1 MNEQNNKDSE
11 KSILQLRQ
19 ALRKNLE
26 AVDQEIISRLNKSI
40 PLINDIG
47 THLINAA
54 GKRLRPLL
62 TLAMA
67 AQFNNYSKNPILL
80 AAAVEFIHTAT
91 LLHDDVVDESNLRRG
106 KKTANIIWGNEFSV
120 LAGDFLFAQSFEL
133 MVETE
138 SIEALSSL
146 ASASC
151 KITQGEFQQMQ
162 IANKPETSIE
172 NYLEVIGKKTA
183 ELFGA
188 SCKSGVIVSEG
199 NAEQQNAA
207 YDYGF
212 NLGLAFQIVDDL
224 MDFNNLPNK
233 MGKNLGDDFKLGK
246 TTLPVILAWQ
256 KSNAKEKQFWIKTL
270 KELNQEPHDF
280 MSAIE
285 IFNKY
290 NIFEDCKKKTQEFI
304 SLSIKCLE
312 ILPDTEI
319 EYYFKATSNSGKVIN
334 RPIVAP
340 QGGYQFRMTPPS
352 YQSIQLFNGWN
363 LISSFLNTNQSVDSL
378 FESISEHIVIV
389 KNNEGTAYLP
399 DWNFNGIGIFN
410 SLEGYFV
417 KTNLS
422 STLNLFG
429 SFLNPDE
436 NPIILNNGWST
447 ISYLRVDE
455 VSAELIFAE
464 LEGENNLVI
473 AKNYLGQA
481 YLPEWD
487 FNGIGNLTPGQGYQL
502 KVYQADTLN
511 FLPIHETY

>member
-1 MNEQNNKDSE
+1 MNEQNIKDSE

-133 MVETE
+133 MVETG
-138 SIEALSSL
+138 SLDALSSL
-146 ASASC
+146 ANASC

-162 IANKPETSIE
+162 IANKPETSQE
-172 NYLEVIGKKTA
+172 DYFDVIGKKTA

-188 SCKSGVIVSEG
+188 SCKSGVIISG
-199 NAEQQNAA
+199 GSIEQQNIA
-207 YDYGF
+207 YKYGF

-256 KSNAKEKQFWIKTL
+256 KSNPKEKQFWIKTL
-270 KELNQEPHDF
+270 KELNQEPNDF
-280 MSAIE
+280 NNAIN

-290 NIFEDCKKKTQEFI
+290 NIFNECKKKTEEFI
-304 SLSIKCLE
+304 SISIKTLKK
-312 ILPDTEI
+312 LPDTEI
-319 EYYFKATSNSGKVIN
+319 KNH
-334 RPIVAP
+334 
-340 QGGYQFRMTPPS
+340 
-352 YQSIQLFNGWN
+352 
-363 LISSFLNTNQSVDSL
+363 LIGLAN
-378 FESISEHIVIV
+378 ESIERS
-389 KNNEGTAYLP
+389 
-399 DWNFNGIGIFN
+399 
-410 SLEGYFV
+410 
-417 KTNLS
+417 
-422 STLNLFG
+422 
-429 SFLNPDE
+429 
-436 NPIILNNGWST
+436 
-447 ISYLRVDE
+447 R
-455 VSAELIFAE
+455 
-464 LEGENNLVI
+464 
-473 AKNYLGQA
+473 
-481 YLPEWD
+481 
-487 FNGIGNLTPGQGYQL
+487 
-502 KVYQADTLN
+502 
-511 FLPIHETY
+511 

>member
-1 MNEQNNKDSE
+1 MNEQNIKDTE

-19 ALRKNLE
+19 ALKKNLE

-47 THLINAA
+47 THLINAT

-91 LLHDDVVDESNLRRG
+91 LLHDEVVDESNLRRG

-188 SCKSGVIVSEG
+188 SCKSGVIVSKG

-212 NLGLAFQIVDDL
+212 NLGLAFQIIDDL

-256 KSNAKEKQFWIKTL
+256 KSNPKEKQFWVRTL
-270 KELNQEPHDF
+270 KELNQKPNDF
-280 MSAIE
+280 NNAID

-290 NIFEDCKKKTQEFI
+290 NIFNECKKKTEEFI
-304 SLSIKCLE
+304 SVSVKSLE
-312 ILPDTEI
+312 KLPDTEI
-319 EYYFKATSNSGKVIN
+319 RNHLIG
-334 RPIVAP
+334 VA
-340 QGGYQFRMTPPS
+340 
-352 YQSIQLFNGWN
+352 N
-363 LISSFLNTNQSVDSL
+363 
-378 FESISEHIVIV
+378 ESIERS
-389 KNNEGTAYLP
+389 K
-399 DWNFNGIGIFN
+399 
-410 SLEGYFV
+410 
-417 KTNLS
+417 
-422 STLNLFG
+422 
-429 SFLNPDE
+429 
-436 NPIILNNGWST
+436 
-447 ISYLRVDE
+447 
-455 VSAELIFAE
+455 
-464 LEGENNLVI
+464 
-473 AKNYLGQA
+473 
-481 YLPEWD
+481 
-487 FNGIGNLTPGQGYQL
+487 
-502 KVYQADTLN
+502 
-511 FLPIHETY
+511 

>member
-1 MNEQNNKDSE
+1 MNELNTENSE

-19 ALRKNLE
+19 ALRKSLE

-40 PLINDIG
+40 PLISDIG
-47 THLINAA
+47 KHLINTS

-188 SCKSGVIVSEG
+188 SCKSGVIVSGG

-212 NLGLAFQIVDDL
+212 NLGLAFQIIDDL

-256 KSNAKEKQFWIKTL
+256 KSNPKEKQFWIKTL
-270 KELNQEPHDF
+270 KELNQEPNDF
-280 MSAIE
+280 NNAID

-290 NIFEDCKKKTQEFI
+290 NIFNECKKKTEEFI
-304 SLSIKCLE
+304 SISIKTLKK
-312 ILPDTEI
+312 LPDTEI
-319 EYYFKATSNSGKVIN
+319 KNH
-334 RPIVAP
+334 
-340 QGGYQFRMTPPS
+340 
-352 YQSIQLFNGWN
+352 
-363 LISSFLNTNQSVDSL
+363 LIGLAN
-378 FESISEHIVIV
+378 ESIERS
-389 KNNEGTAYLP
+389 
-399 DWNFNGIGIFN
+399 
-410 SLEGYFV
+410 
-417 KTNLS
+417 
-422 STLNLFG
+422 
-429 SFLNPDE
+429 
-436 NPIILNNGWST
+436 
-447 ISYLRVDE
+447 R
-455 VSAELIFAE
+455 
-464 LEGENNLVI
+464 
-473 AKNYLGQA
+473 
-481 YLPEWD
+481 
-487 FNGIGNLTPGQGYQL
+487 
-502 KVYQADTLN
+502 
-511 FLPIHETY
+511 

>member
-1 MNEQNNKDSE
+1 MPSSQLFGPVASDFTAINELIESSLHSRVPLVAE
-11 KSILQLRQ
+11 IAAYLVQ
-19 ALRKNLE
+19 A
-26 AVDQEIISRLNKSI
+26 
-40 PLINDIG
+40 G
-47 THLINAA
+47 

-62 TLAMA
+62 V
-67 AQFNNYSKNPILL
+67 LL
-80 AAAVEFIHTAT
+80 AARSCGDSSQNPVKLAVAIEFLHTAM

-212 NLGLAFQIVDDL
+212 NLGLAFQIIDDL

-256 KSNAKEKQFWIKTL
+256 KSNPKEKQFWVRTL
-270 KELNQEPHDF
+270 KELNQEPNDF
-280 MSAIE
+280 NNAID
-285 IFNKY
+285 ILNKY
-290 NIFEDCKKKTQEFI
+290 NIFNECRKKSEEFI

-312 ILPDTEI
+312 KLPDTEI
-319 EYYFKATSNSGKVIN
+319 RNH
-334 RPIVAP
+334 
-340 QGGYQFRMTPPS
+340 
-352 YQSIQLFNGWN
+352 
-363 LISSFLNTNQSVDSL
+363 LIDLAN
-378 FESISEHIVIV
+378 ESIKRS
-389 KNNEGTAYLP
+389 K
-399 DWNFNGIGIFN
+399 
-410 SLEGYFV
+410 
-417 KTNLS
+417 
-422 STLNLFG
+422 
-429 SFLNPDE
+429 
-436 NPIILNNGWST
+436 
-447 ISYLRVDE
+447 
-455 VSAELIFAE
+455 
-464 LEGENNLVI
+464 
-473 AKNYLGQA
+473 
-481 YLPEWD
+481 
-487 FNGIGNLTPGQGYQL
+487 
-502 KVYQADTLN
+502 
-511 FLPIHETY
+511 

>member
-1 MNEQNNKDSE
+1 MNGQNIKDSE

-67 AQFNNYSKNPILL
+67 AQFNDYSKNPILL

-133 MVETE
+133 MVETG

-188 SCKSGVIVSEG
+188 SCKSGVIVSGG
-199 NAEQQNAA
+199 NADQQNAA

-256 KSNAKEKQFWIKTL
+256 KSNPKEKQFWVRTL
-270 KELNQEPHDF
+270 KELNQEPNDF
-280 MSAIE
+280 NNAID

-290 NIFEDCKKKTQEFI
+290 NIFNECKKKTREFI
-304 SLSIKCLE
+304 SVSVKSLE
-312 ILPDTEI
+312 KLPNTEI
-319 EYYFKATSNSGKVIN
+319 K
-334 RPIVAP
+334 
-340 QGGYQFRMTPPS
+340 
-352 YQSIQLFNGWN
+352 
-363 LISSFLNTNQSVDSL
+363 NQ
-378 FESISEHIVIV
+378 
-389 KNNEGTAYLP
+389 
-399 DWNFNGIGIFN
+399 
-410 SLEGYFV
+410 
-417 KTNLS
+417 
-422 STLNLFG
+422 
-429 SFLNPDE
+429 
-436 NPIILNNGWST
+436 
-447 ISYLRVDE
+447 
-455 VSAELIFAE
+455 
-464 LEGENNLVI
+464 
-473 AKNYLGQA
+473 
-481 YLPEWD
+481 
-487 FNGIGNLTPGQGYQL
+487 
-502 KVYQADTLN
+502 
-511 FLPIHETY
+511 